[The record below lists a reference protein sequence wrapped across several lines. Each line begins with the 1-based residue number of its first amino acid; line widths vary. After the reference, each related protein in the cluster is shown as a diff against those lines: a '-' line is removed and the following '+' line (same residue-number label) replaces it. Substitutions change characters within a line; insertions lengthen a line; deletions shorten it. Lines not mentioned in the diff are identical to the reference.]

1 MRAITLSLILEAFTN
16 LSKFVSYDEQG
27 ESLARAKLTE

>member
-1 MRAITLSLILEAFTN
+1 MRAITLPLILDTFTN

-27 ESLARAKLTE
+27 ETLARAK